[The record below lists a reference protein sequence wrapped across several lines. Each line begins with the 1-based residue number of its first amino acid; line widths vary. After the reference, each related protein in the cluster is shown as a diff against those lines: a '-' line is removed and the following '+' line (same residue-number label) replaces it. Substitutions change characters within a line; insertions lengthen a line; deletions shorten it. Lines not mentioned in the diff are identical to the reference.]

1 MKSKGPVYRQDRGN
15 RRVGGQQLGDGLWS
29 LRQVGLTI
37 GKEEKCKSYQRGVAV
52 CQVQTGG
59 SERGGCVSAA
69 DRGGRGS
76 VKNQHVG
83 RLRKLTL
90 MMKVM
95 NM

>member
-1 MKSKGPVYRQDRGN
+1 MESEASGADQKG
-15 RRVGGQQLGDGLWS
+15 RRKM
-29 LRQVGLTI
+29 QVI
-37 GKEEKCKSYQRGVAV
+37 
-52 CQVQTGG
+52 

-76 VKNQHVG
+76 VKNQDVG

>member
-1 MKSKGPVYRQDRGN
+1 MRQTR
-15 RRVGGQQLGDGLWS
+15 
-29 LRQVGLTI
+29 

-52 CQVQTGG
+52 CQLQTGG

-76 VKNQHVG
+76 VKNRDVG

-90 MMKVM
+90 MM